1 MKELNKTNR
10 LTIVVVAIVLVFVT
24 GILTLRKPDLKYVL
38 TPAQSL
44 EMLGDSS
51 DSMTPGKA
59 LAILAANDGKTV
71 LIDVR
76 NSIAFGRGHVKDARN
91 IPVRE
96 LFTKQN
102 LSFLKD
108 AEKGQQTIL
117 IYGETPKQANGP
129 WIMLR
134 QLGFKNVLFV
144 NGTFNQISITEND
157 SISGKTCLQ
166 NEVPLIDTAA
176 LKKLSASSSLS
187 QTNVENPGPDKKT
200 VKPAKVEPASGGG
213 C

>member
-24 GILTLRKPDLKYVL
+24 GILTLQKPDLKYSF

-51 DSMTPGKA
+51 GYLTSGKA
-59 LAILAANDGKTV
+59 LAIIAANDGKTV

-76 NSIAFGRGHVKDARN
+76 NSIAFDRGHVKDARN

-96 LFTKQN
+96 LFSKQS
-102 LSFLKD
+102 LSFLKEV
-108 AEKGQQTIL
+108 EKGQQTIL
-117 IYGETPKQANGP
+117 LYGETPRQANGP

-134 QLGFKNVLFV
+134 QLGFKNVAFI
-144 NGTFNQISITEND
+144 NSTFGQISSAEND
-157 SISGKTCLQ
+157 TIAKNPSLL

-176 LKKLSASSSLS
+176 LKKLSASSSPS
-187 QTNVENPGPDKKT
+187 EKTVENPVPVKKT